1 MSRQGVVTAV
11 GWKKGMDLQ
20 VIRAI
25 ECIYRHSHIFTH
37 GARYSESLNAVQFAE
52 ETAWLP
58 PDTNEVYSW
67 DDVPQLANDYAQGK
81 TVSYFPLYQINPE

>member
-1 MSRQGVVTAV
+1 
-11 GWKKGMDLQ
+11 MDLQ

-58 PDTNEVYSW
+58 PDTHEVYSW
-67 DDVPQLANDYAQGK
+67 DDVPQLANDYLHAILSWQ
-81 TVSYFPLYQINPE
+81 SYVCLLITFNSR